1 VELTLI
7 AVCRNEAGSGHLDSF
22 LKWNV
27 STFDNVLVYDDAS
40 DDGTPEL
47 LKAVG
52 VEVIENE
59 FSIFRNELIIREI
72 LLKEARGRFPKTDW
86 FMILDL
92 DEVLTCNREELES
105 LIVKA
110 EQKKCTGVSFRL
122 VNLWKSERFFRTDE
136 HFNSVAKIHLW
147 KNTEAM
153 SFSGESGLHRELH
166 PRSIKTIYIQD
177 SVRILHLGFSTRK
190 KIVQKFLNY
199 KKLGQEGR
207 SLWRLIDER
216 FMKTQEI
223 TSISSLL
230 GENFNS
236 WLEDANSD
244 QPITTSVAHYLWDV
258 RALECSQ
265 KKEAQK
271 PIVTLVCLIYSG
283 IDWLEFAYGELLLL
297 QKEFDEGQVEI
308 LFCANDAS
316 AEVLVFLRSNNI
328 PFIEFNNSDPN
339 EHYISRVYRAYNFA
353 TSRAKA
359 DYCLLVNSD
368 MAYTPGFLTK
378 MLMQKNVKSFV
389 VARLVESG
397 TLKPGPLAMKKNFG
411 KSLRRFRRQAFYKY
425 ALQREKVGYKEGGL
439 YMPLL
444 ISRTE
449 FLNLGGFPE
458 GNLTPES
465 LREYLGDEEFEVAQP
480 GLPCV
485 SGDYALFE
493 KAKLRGFKHIT
504 SLSAIAYH
512 FQEGEKRHAS
522 KESNNKVRSGFAVA
536 NDSLRGINQE
546 RVLWDIL
553 CDLLEKHSI
562 QVHKWNTGKVS
573 FPLIFLRRLPFLN
586 FTPKT
591 KPRVCLQNASYL
603 PIIDKN
609 ARGIALLQ
617 DNLFDSRLVR
627 MQTEVL
633 RNAKSVV
640 TNSIPMINLDAK
652 NHLIWQPLPISD
664 LFILSAPTAERI
676 PNTCVFVGAFDNTKG
691 WPEVREIIKNNP
703 TIHFNVV
710 SKYESDSPGDLGD
723 FAGNVQIHRRLS
735 QDSLLRLYDSST
747 FFLIGSP
754 LETQCLA
761 AMEAASRDVTIV
773 MKKTGLLAESP
784 YSNLFGYFDN
794 NLAKAFAEA
803 KESKRSDLR
812 PRETLLKMNL
822 STSALEEEWENI
834 LLQEI
839 RHSFHPSV
847 SATRTIRERII
858 RKFKSPRLVR
868 DHA

>member
-1 VELTLI
+1 MELTLI
-7 AVCRNEAGSGHLDSF
+7 SVCRNEVGTGHLDSF
-22 LKWNV
+22 LKWNI
-27 STFDNVLVYDDAS
+27 SKFDNVLVYDDAS

-72 LLKEARGRFPKTDW
+72 LLKEAKGRFSKTDW

-92 DEVLTCNREELES
+92 DEVLTCSREELER
-105 LIVKA
+105 LIIKA
-110 EQKKCTGVSFRL
+110 EQKKCTGVSFKL
-122 VNLWKSERFFRTDE
+122 VNLWKSESFFRTDE
-136 HFNSVAKIHLW
+136 HFNSVAKTHLW
-147 KNTEAM
+147 KNTEEM

-166 PRSIKTIYIQD
+166 PRSIKAIYIQD
-177 SVRILHLGFSTRK
+177 SLRILHLGFSTRE

-216 FMKTQEI
+216 FINTQEV

-236 WLEDANSD
+236 WLGEANSE
-244 QPITTSVAHYLWDV
+244 QPIATSVAHYLWDV
-258 RALECSQ
+258 RASECSQ
-265 KKEAQK
+265 KKEVKK

-283 IDWLEFAYGELLLL
+283 VDWLEFAYGELLLL

-378 MLMQKNVKSFV
+378 MLLQKNVKSFV

-397 TLKPGPLAMKKNFG
+397 ALKPGPLAMKKNFG
-411 KSLRRFRRQAFYKY
+411 KSLRKFRRQSFYKY
-425 ALQREKVGYKEGGL
+425 ALQREKAGYKEGGL

-458 GNLTPES
+458 GNLTPDS
-465 LREYLGDEEFEVAQP
+465 LQGYLGEEEFEIAQP

-493 KAKLRGFKHIT
+493 KAKLHGFKHLT

-522 KESNNKVRSGFAVA
+522 KEANNKVRSGFAVA

-573 FPLIFLRRLPFLN
+573 FPLIFLRRIPFLN

-603 PIIDKN
+603 PVVDRDT
-609 ARGIALLQ
+609 RGVALLQ
-617 DNLFDSRLVR
+617 DNLFDSRFMRLQR
-627 MQTEVL
+627 KVL
-633 RNAKSVV
+633 QHANTVL
-640 TNSIPMINLDAK
+640 TNSIPMIDLNAN
-652 NHLIWQPLPISD
+652 NHFIWQPLPISD
-664 LFILSAPTAERI
+664 LFIQSDTTTERI
-676 PNTCVFVGAFDNTKG
+676 ANTCVFVGAFDDTKG

-703 TIHFNVV
+703 TIHFNLV
-710 SKYESDSPGDLGD
+710 SKYENDSPGDL
-723 FAGNVQIHRRLS
+723 AGNVQIYRRLS
-735 QDSLLRLYDSST
+735 QENLLKIYDSSA
-747 FFLIGSP
+747 FFLIGSL

-773 MKKTGLLAESP
+773 MKKTGLLAESS
-784 YSNLFGYFDN
+784 YSNQFGYFDD

-803 KESKRSDLR
+803 IESKRNDLR

-822 STSALEEEWENI
+822 STNALEKEWEDI

-839 RHSFHPSV
+839 RRSFHPSV
-847 SATRTIRERII
+847 PATRTIRERVI
-858 RKFKSPRLVR
+858 RKLKSPRLVR
-868 DHA
+868 EHA